1 MKSNENYSAAA
12 DNNKGPI
19 LEVLKKY
26 IRGEKRL
33 LEIGSGTGQ
42 HAVHFAKHFP
52 QLQWITSDLSRNH
65 LPLSNFL
72 KKEKISNVHGPEK
85 LEIGVDDFPKG
96 SFDFVFTANTLHI
109 MSWKENKTLFKLLGK
124 RLREGSMAFFYGP
137 FKYKGEF
144 TSESNRDFDAYLKEQ
159 NIKSGIRNFED
170 VEKNMIEHGF
180 KLINDHEMSV
190 NNRLL
195 VFAREAFQKNV
206 KPR

>member
-1 MKSNENYSAAA
+1 MNSNENYSAAA
-12 DNNKGPI
+12 ENNKGPI

-42 HAVHFAKHFP
+42 HAVHFAMHFE
-52 QLQWITSDLSRNH
+52 QLKWVTSDLVRNH
-65 LPLSNFL
+65 LPLSTFL
-72 KKEKISNVHGPEK
+72 KKEKLNNLFGPEK

-124 RLREGSMAFFYGP
+124 RLREGSMVFFYGP
-137 FKYKGEF
+137 FKYNGDF
-144 TSESNRDFDAYLKEQ
+144 TSPSNREFDSYLKEQ

-170 VEKNMIEHGF
+170 VKKNMIDYGF
-180 KLINDHEMSV
+180 KLINDHEMPA
-190 NNRLL
+190 NDRML
-195 VFAREAFQKNV
+195 VFAREAFQKDV
-206 KPR
+206 KSR